1 MHPVVFT
8 RWGFFFQDCIGQ
20 ARQFPFRCIIK
31 ETEGLLKTAAQMLIS
46 FARPPTLLLSCCFV
60 VLKWKIQTRYSN
72 ELKLMLLML
81 FKANILSIPEYSQ
94 SHEC

>member
-46 FARPPTLLLSCCFV
+46 FALPSHPTA
-60 VLKWKIQTRYSN
+60 I
-72 ELKLMLLML
+72 ML
-81 FKANILSIPEYSQ
+81 FRRPEMENSDALQ
-94 SHEC
+94 